1 MGTETAAAL
10 TYTELVQKGYL
21 DPMGMAE
28 KMSTNPARILGI
40 DKGDISEGHI
50 ADIVIFDP
58 RASYEIHAKDFVRK
72 GKNTPFEGREVTG
85 RVVTTILDGQV
96 VYRA

>member
-1 MGTETAAAL
+1 MQMAAC
-10 TYTELVQKGYL
+10 
-21 DPMGMAE
+21 
-28 KMSTNPARILGI
+28 MSYHPAQIVGI

-58 RASYEIHAKDFVRK
+58 RASYEIHAKDFASK
-72 GKNTPFEGREVTG
+72 GKNTPFEGRKVTG